1 MRLIDYFDRGVRHF
15 PERAC
20 LVDGELSKSYR
31 EVSAATYRIAGR
43 LLGSGLKPG
52 ERVAVL
58 SPNSAA
64 AFECVLGLLR
74 ANAVWVPLNA
84 RNVMSDHIHFLG
96 LTGSVVLF
104 YHSQFAGQ
112 IDQIRAEV
120 PSLRTVICIDK
131 AEGPG
136 TALEDW
142 LQGPAAP
149 VPEGE
154 GGPED
159 LATLLSTGGTT
170 GKPKAAR
177 LTNLCWSTM
186 IANFCAEIHY
196 ASPPTH
202 LVIAPMTHA
211 AGVIT
216 FPLMAQGATN
226 IILAKVTPGEILA
239 AIERHQVT
247 TLFLPPTLIYMLLAH
262 PELRKYD
269 YRSLQHFIYAAAPM
283 SVEKLRQAI
292 EVFGPVMLQT
302 FGQAEAPMVCTLF
315 SREAHVEA
323 LRGGNTER
331 LASCGRAGLLTR
343 VAIMDDDGRLLP
355 PGERGEIV
363 VRDTLVMDGYHE
375 NPAATAEVSRFGW
388 HHTGDIGYADKEG
401 YYYIV
406 DRKRDMIISGGFNI
420 YPSEIEQVLW
430 THPAVQDCAVIGV
443 PDEKWGEA
451 VKAIVELK
459 PGMKAEP
466 EELAAHCKNALGG
479 VRAPKTVEIW
489 QALPR
494 SAVGKVLKREIRA
507 RFWEGHAR
515 KI

>member
-15 PERAC
+15 PDRAC

-31 EVSAATYRIAGR
+31 EVAAMTYRIAGC
-43 LLGSGLKPG
+43 LLAGGLKPG

-64 AFECVLGLLR
+64 AFECILGLLR

-84 RNVMSDHIHFLG
+84 RNVIGDHLHFLG
-96 LTGSVVLF
+96 LTGCTHLF
-104 YHSQFAGQ
+104 YHSQFAPQ
-112 IDQIRAEV
+112 IDRLRAEV
-120 PSLRTVICIDK
+120 PSLRVTICIDK
-131 AEGPG
+131 PEGPG
-136 TALEDW
+136 VALDEW
-142 LQGPAAP
+142 LKGPSAP
-149 VPEGE
+149 VPDINGR
-154 GGPED
+154 PED

-196 ASPPTH
+196 ESPPTH
-202 LVIAPMTHA
+202 LIVAPMTHA

-226 IILAKVTPGEILA
+226 IVISKSAPGEILE
-239 AIERHQVT
+239 AIERHRVT

-262 PELRKYD
+262 PDLHKHRYS
-269 YRSLQHFIYAAAPM
+269 SLQHFIYAAAPM

-302 FGQAEAPMVCTLF
+302 FGQAEAPMVCTIF
-315 SREAHVEA
+315 SREAHVA
-323 LRGGNTER
+323 GLRSGNSER
-331 LASCGRAGLLTR
+331 LASCGRAGLHTR
-343 VAIMDDDGRLLP
+343 VAIMDDEGRLLP

-363 VRDTLVMDGYHE
+363 VSGALVMDGYHE
-375 NPAATAEVSRFGW
+375 NPAATAEMSRFGW
-388 HHTGDIGYADKEG
+388 HHTGDVGYVDKEG
-401 YYYIV
+401 YFYIV

-430 THPAVQDCAVIGV
+430 THPAVQDCAVIGI

-459 PGMKAEP
+459 PEMKAEP
-466 EELAAHCKNALGG
+466 DELIALCKKELGG
-479 VRAPKTVEIW
+479 VKAPKTVEIW